1 MSNTIVRTNVM
12 SLNSHRNLGL
22 VGNQQNRASQRLSSG
37 FRINSAA
44 DDAAGLGISEK
55 MRSQIRG
62 LDQASRNGQDGISL
76 IQTAEGAMSTINEM
90 VTRVRELVIQA
101 ANDTNA
107 HNDLGGE
114 ATWSQSDR
122 TRIQAEINQIL
133 DEIDAT
139 RNRVEFNTRRL
150 IDGSLGSRGAT
161 TAPAMSAEMRALF
174 EEFMADGTNAAD
186 IDNWL
191 ALQEDN
197 EALREFMDDVIAFNG
212 QMAGIQT
219 FIGAAGAFSP
229 GMLAAVQDAVSAAI
243 DEWVERVADGD
254 ITNTTEAQQALFLN
268 EAVVRHLNE
277 QNSDINLAVG
287 AITLTAA
294 QWTVD
299 TPGGSIGVNSTNAI
313 ATGLGAVAATVDA
326 IRTAF
331 AVAMVGQLD
340 QPTAPTTTGDPVVGN
355 SADAYTPIAPPAT
368 WIIPAAVT
376 TAWVEAFD
384 AGDLLADIATE
395 IGVATLGANEQER
408 LLNEELADNED
419 WAALYEAF
427 GDIETL
433 LEAANA
439 PDVAAPEGPG
449 VPLWF
454 QIGANA
460 NQGVHL
466 SIEDVGV
473 AALAEVGTR
482 TGAVVDAILG
492 AFEREGNQLPTGM
505 TTEEQREWAAQFTF
519 DNLRSFLDGDTYATS
534 TAYGATGGVLR
545 MSGEEINLF
554 ITSIDLALS
563 HVTDQRSNLGAMQN
577 RLEFTIE
584 NLDIASENL
593 SAAES
598 RIRDADMAREM
609 MRLTQ
614 ANVLQQAAISMLA
627 QANQAPQSVLQL
639 LG

>member
-22 VGNQQNRASQRLSSG
+22 VGNQQSRASQRLSSG

-90 VTRVRELVIQA
+90 VTRVRELVVQA

-107 HNDLGGE
+107 HDLASE

-122 TRIQAEINQIL
+122 TRIQAEINQL
-133 DEIDAT
+133 MDEIDAT

-150 IDGSLGSRGAT
+150 IDGSLGGGSVGRGL
-161 TAPAMSAEMRALF
+161 SGEMRLIAERFVNENQEEVNSLQDERADIVAYRDYLNAVLNWQDELLAIQAFVGPDDNTMGGGLRNTLTNALMSVAQAWSDGIARGLITDTTHQAQATF
-174 EEFMADGTNAAD
+174 IENNIGNHLGARFAGSAYRDLRESLGETLAAIITDTEIEDADGLSLD
-186 IDNWL
+186 L
-191 ALQEDN
+191 AT
-197 EALREFMDDVIAFNG
+197 I
-212 QMAGIQT
+212 
-219 FIGAAGAFSP
+219 
-229 GMLAAVQDAVSAAI
+229 
-243 DEWVERVADGD
+243 
-254 ITNTTEAQQALFLN
+254 QAL
-268 EAVVRHLNE
+268 
-277 QNSDINLAVG
+277 VG
-287 AITLTAA
+287 EI
-294 QWTVD
+294 
-299 TPGGSIGVNSTNAI
+299 
-313 ATGLGAVAATVDA
+313 
-326 IRTAF
+326 
-331 AVAMVGQLD
+331 
-340 QPTAPTTTGDPVVGN
+340 
-355 SADAYTPIAPPAT
+355 
-368 WIIPAAVT
+368 
-376 TAWVEAFD
+376 E
-384 AGDLLADIATE
+384 AGDLESIQDLFVEAMAAQVESPLEPDIRGSTA
-395 IGVATLGANEQER
+395 
-408 LLNEELADNED
+408 
-419 WAALYEAF
+419 
-427 GDIETL
+427 GDIERLDTPEDAQDLWDLLDSTHADSIATHIGDIGEAIADASGEVADLLDTL
-433 LEAANA
+433 NAAFND
-439 PDVAAPEGPG
+439 PDGDWAELAERFDGDVDAMLRAFLSGEPG
-449 VPLWF
+449 DGTPLWF

-466 SIEDVGV
+466 SIQDVGV
-473 AALAEVGTR
+473 DALSRVGTVSN
-482 TGAVVDAILG
+482 AVLDAIRV
-492 AFEREGNQLPTGM
+492 AFDREGNQLDLGNLNM
-505 TTEEQREWAAQFTF
+505 EQFAAQFTF
-519 DNLRSFLDGDTYATS
+519 DQLRSRMEPDDIETS

>member
-1 MSNTIVRTNVM
+1 M

-22 VGNQQNRASQRLSSG
+22 VGNQQSRASQRLSSG

-90 VTRVRELVIQA
+90 VTRVRELVVQA

-107 HNDLGGE
+107 HDLANE

-122 TRIQAEINQIL
+122 TRIQSEINQLL

-150 IDGSLGSRGAT
+150 IDGSLGGGGVGRG
-161 TAPAMSAEMRALF
+161 MNAE
-174 EEFMADGTNAAD
+174 
-186 IDNWL
+186 
-191 ALQEDN
+191 
-197 EALREFMDDVIAFNG
+197 LRELANLFINESPVSDNIEDIIAGRQDVANLQTFLNDVIAFQTELVNIHTFVG
-212 QMAGIQT
+212 SASANELGGGLRTELTNALNATIAEWTSRVNAGLET
-219 FIGAAGAFSP
+219 
-229 GMLAAVQDAVSAAI
+229 DVSN
-243 DEWVERVADGD
+243 E
-254 ITNTTEAQQALFLN
+254 QQALFLAAN
-268 EAVVRHLNE
+268 LTNHL
-277 QNSDINLAVG
+277 SDRFSGNGTEYTALHNAISTALTTAAGVAGAALGAEGGLAVG
-287 AITLTAA
+287 NAGNLIDELLDDTANGGAISNAFIVFMTHANQLERPAAPVNEHSTHVNTA
-294 QWTVD
+294 
-299 TPGGSIGVNSTNAI
+299 I
-313 ATGLGAVAATVDA
+313 
-326 IRTAF
+326 
-331 AVAMVGQLD
+331 
-340 QPTAPTTTGDPVVGN
+340 
-355 SADAYTPIAPPAT
+355 
-368 WIIPAAVT
+368 AAVT
-376 TAWVEAFD
+376 ANLTTGPTDHATLLTMRTTGVAAVITAVGADINALQDLIATDLDIVND
-384 AGDLLADIATE
+384 ALLAEPAGGYDWTRLAE
-395 IGVATLGANEQER
+395 RFGDFDTL
-408 LLNEELADNED
+408 
-419 WAALYEAF
+419 WAAWERT
-427 GDIETL
+427 GDT
-433 LEAANA
+433 
-439 PDVAAPEGPG
+439 DGT
-449 VPLWF
+449 PLWF
-454 QIGANA
+454 QIGANS

-473 AALAEVGTR
+473 DALARVGTES
-482 TGAVVDAILG
+482 GAIEDAIRL
-492 AFEREGNQLPTGM
+492 AFDREGNQLNLDGLTM
-505 TTEEQREWAAQFTF
+505 EQFARQFTF
-519 DNLRSFLDGDTYATS
+519 DNLRSRLDPEDIETS
-534 TAYGATGGVLR
+534 TAFGATGGVLR

>member
-22 VGNQQNRASQRLSSG
+22 VGNQQSRASQRLSSG

-90 VTRVRELVIQA
+90 VTRIRELVIQA

-122 TRIQAEINQIL
+122 TRIQAEINQIM

-139 RNRVEFNTRRL
+139 RDRVEFNTRRL
-150 IDGSLGSRGAT
+150 IDGSLGSGGVNRGLTGDLAILAEEFITDVELARVTNLDNLAQDEANLRNFLDQALAHQSSLIEIRTFLGPNAT
-161 TAPAMSAEMRALF
+161 TAGPGLEQAIRAAV
-174 EEFMADGTNAAD
+174 EEAA
-186 IDNWL
+186 NYW
-191 ALQEDN
+191 
-197 EALREFMDDVIAFNG
+197 G
-212 QMAGIQT
+212 QRVDAGI
-219 FIGAAGAFSP
+219 
-229 GMLAAVQDAVSAAI
+229 
-243 DEWVERVADGD
+243 E
-254 ITNTTEAQQALFLN
+254 TNTTEANQATFLQTQVMEN
-268 EAVVRHLNE
+268 LNRDFA
-277 QNSDINLAVG
+277 DIGLAV
-287 AITLTAA
+287 ALADLAFIDTAFITG
-294 QWTVD
+294 QQ
-299 TPGGSIGVNSTNAI
+299 GISTNAAGI
-313 ATGLGAVAATVDA
+313 ASIQNAILGNAGTVTALQNAFLTAMAAD
-326 IRTAF
+326 
-331 AVAMVGQLD
+331 
-340 QPTAPTTTGDPVVGN
+340 
-355 SADAYTPIAPPAT
+355 IAPPPAAPAMAGT
-368 WIIPAAVT
+368 PPAAAGTYTAAPTLIPATFADWGALDTAIT
-376 TAWVEAFD
+376 TTMSTIIGEI
-384 AGDLLADIATE
+384 ADD
-395 IGVATLGANEQER
+395 IGVASAAQGIVLGE
-408 LLNEELADNED
+408 LNNELATNDRWEV
-419 WAALYEAF
+419 LYERF
-427 GDIETL
+427 GDFETL
-433 LEAANA
+433 RNA
-439 PDVAAPEGPG
+439 SERGEDGPG
-449 VPLWF
+449 TPLWF

-473 AALAEVGTR
+473 NALARVGTES
-482 TGAVVDAILG
+482 GAVEDAIRL
-492 AFEREGNQLPTGM
+492 ALEREGAQLDTGDLS
-505 TTEEQREWAAQFTF
+505 TEEFAAQFTF

-534 TAYGATGGVLR
+534 TAYGAVGGVLR

-554 ITSIDLALS
+554 ITAIDLALS

-598 RIRDADMAREM
+598 RIRDADMAMEM